1 MKPKK
6 ARILFWVATSLLLL
20 GMIPSAVPSV
30 LSLDY
35 AVEHFT
41 GHLHYP
47 AYFLPFTGIAKL
59 LGLAALVIPG
69 YPRIKEWAYAG
80 LVFDLIGAIYSGMAV
95 GDGFSVWVFPA
106 IDLVLLIVS
115 YVCYH
120 KMKQRVVP
128 AYS

>member
-6 ARILFWVATSLLLL
+6 ARILFWVVTSLLFL
-20 GMIPSAVPSV
+20 GMVPSAVPSM

-41 GHLHYP
+41 GHLGYP

-59 LGLAALVIPG
+59 LGLIALVIPG
-69 YPRIKEWAYAG
+69 YPRVKEWAYAG
-80 LVFDLIGAIYSGMAV
+80 LVFDLIGAIYSGMAM

-106 IDLVLLIVS
+106 VDLVLLMLS
-115 YVCYH
+115 YVFYH
-120 KMKQRVVP
+120 KMKQPAVP
-128 AYS
+128 AYT